1 MNEQDDEGNAKELN
15 FGVEF
20 SEDAQ
25 FLMIDEVACLMDI
38 CRKRTEGAGGQTT
51 E

>member
-1 MNEQDDEGNAKELN
+1 
-15 FGVEF
+15 
-20 SEDAQ
+20 
-25 FLMIDEVACLMDI
+25 MIDEVACLMDI